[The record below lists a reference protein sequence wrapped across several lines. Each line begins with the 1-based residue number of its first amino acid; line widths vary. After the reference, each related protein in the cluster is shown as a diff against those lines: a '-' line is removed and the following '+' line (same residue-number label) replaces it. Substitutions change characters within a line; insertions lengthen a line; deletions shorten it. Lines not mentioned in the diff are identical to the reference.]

1 MALRALIL
9 AVSSGLAAAYV
20 QPPYAGTAQS
30 RHAVQGVQHAVPSLV
45 GVDMH
50 LNTEPVAEEGMGPF
64 GLAAAGCC
72 IGAALGWVNAR
83 RRQTAASAA
92 AVAAGMSPLAAGAAV
107 DRDGSSVM
115 VAMDWLS
122 NPDLGFVFL
131 TALGSMS
138 IALVVWG
145 RNGF

>member
-1 MALRALIL
+1 MALRVVMVAL
-9 AVSSGLAAAYV
+9 ACGLASAYV
-20 QPPYAGTAQS
+20 QPPYAGSTQS
-30 RHAVQGVQHAVPSLV
+30 RRGAARRVETSLAAA
-45 GVDMH
+45 DAR
-50 LNTEPVAEEGMGPF
+50 LIAEPAAEEGSGPW
-64 GLAAAGCC
+64 GLAAASCC
-72 IGAALGWVNAR
+72 VGAALGWVNAR
-83 RRQTAASAA
+83 RRQTAAAAA
-92 AVAAGMSPLAAGAAV
+92 AVAAGVSPLAAGAAV
-107 DRDGSSVM
+107 DGDGSSVT

>member
-1 MALRALIL
+1 MALRIVMLVL
-9 AVSSGLAAAYV
+9 ASGLATAYV
-20 QPPYAGTAQS
+20 QPPSVGGAQPRRGTAQG
-30 RHAVQGVQHAVPSLV
+30 AAPLLAAADV
-45 GVDMH
+45 
-50 LNTEPVAEEGMGPF
+50 TEPVAQESTGPW
-64 GLAAAGCC
+64 GLAAASCC
-72 IGAALGWVNAR
+72 VGAALGWANAR
-83 RRQTAASAA
+83 RRQAAGAAA
-92 AVAAGMSPLAAGAAV
+92 AVAGLSPLAAGAV
-107 DRDGSSVM
+107 DGSSVS

>member
-1 MALRALIL
+1 MALRILIL
-9 AVSSGLAAAYV
+9 AACSGLSAAYV
-20 QPPYAGTAQS
+20 QPPYAGAPQQA
-30 RHAVQGVQHAVPSLV
+30 RQAAQGVVPSLSAPAAR
-45 GVDMH
+45 GAA
-50 LNTEPVAEEGMGPF
+50 EPAVEESSGAL
-64 GLAAAGCC
+64 GLAAVGCC
-72 IGAALGWVNAR
+72 VGAALGWVNAR
-83 RRQTAASAA
+83 KRQTAASAA
-92 AVAAGMSPLAAGAAV
+92 ALAAGVSPLAAGAAV
-107 DRDGSSVM
+107 DRDGSSVV